1 MSRLVDSA
9 QVADLNSARNANS
22 SNNDYLTRVSE
33 YIPGE
38 VLVPYVAMMG
48 IIMSMD
54 DGDSLKTILAWSAF
68 GLGAIFTPL
77 YLCFF
82 KATRKPNVL
91 HITLSCVA
99 FALWSYALGGPFAI
113 SKMYRADVGSLLLIA
128 FTLVS
133 GRSGR

>member
-1 MSRLVDSA
+1 MSGPFHSP
-9 QVADLNSARNANS
+9 QIPELNSVGAAS
-22 SNNDYLTRVSE
+22 SSSNDYLSRVSE

-48 IIMSMD
+48 IIMSMS
-54 DGDSLKTILAWSAF
+54 DGDALKTIFAWSAF
-68 GLGAIFTPL
+68 ALGMICTPL

-82 KATRKPNVL
+82 KANRKPKIL
-91 HITLSCVA
+91 HLTLSCVA

-113 SKMYRADVGSLLLIA
+113 SKLYRADVGSLLLIA

-133 GRSGR
+133 GRSRR